1 MKKLFF
7 SAVAVM
13 FALAAA
19 AQNKNIDKLV
29 EKYTDTE
36 GYTVMNLEGDAIR
49 ALSSMISADSSTI
62 DLGNGTK
69 YSDTEL
75 LEDISSVSFIVAS
88 GKADGAFTADVER
101 AVSHK
106 NYSTMLSYREGDS
119 WVRVKTADV
128 KRGKYRGE
136 KEIVV
141 VVNSDR
147 MYILAR
153 VMGPIDLEK
162 LAEALDELKR
172 QKEAK

>member
-1 MKKLFF
+1 M
-7 SAVAVM
+7 AVM

-49 ALSSMISADSSTI
+49 ALSSMIPAESSTI

-69 YSDTEL
+69 YSANEL

-88 GKADGAFTADVER
+88 GKAEETFTADVES
-101 AVSHK
+101 AVSQK
-106 NYSTMLSYREGDS
+106 YYSTMLSHREGDS
-119 WVRVKTADV
+119 WVRVKTADI

-141 VVNSDR
+141 AVNSDK
-147 MYILAR
+147 MYVLAR
-153 VMGPIDLEK
+153 VTGQIDLEK
-162 LAEALDELKR
+162 LAEALNELKR